1 LRLMSP
7 GQSPQWQSLSM
18 SIRNITI
25 DREVGCGGVEIAAQ
39 VARRLNW
46 KLIDKSLIFDIAKM
60 AHVDVEAVK
69 KLDEHPDPFFTRVSR
84 LFWGGGAERGI
95 VNCEQFDCNKMSELT
110 RSVFL
115 KAADEGHRVIVGR
128 GAPYHLAGR
137 EDTFHVFLY
146 APRDFKIERVR
157 KYCVSQQHAEKV
169 IDTADRER
177 AAFIRQHFHIDWP
190 ERHVYHLMLNTL
202 VGEDAVVET
211 IMQAA
216 LASEREP
223 SLAI

>member
-1 LRLMSP
+1 
-7 GQSPQWQSLSM
+7 M

-60 AHVDVEAVK
+60 ARVDVEAVK

-95 VNCEQFDCNKMSELT
+95 VNCEQFDCKKMSELT

-137 EDTFHVFLY
+137 DDAFHVFLY
-146 APRDFKIERVR
+146 APRDFKIRRVR
-157 KYCVSQQHAEKV
+157 QYCTSHNHAEQV

-190 ERHVYHLMLNTL
+190 ERHVYHLMLNT
-202 VGEDAVVET
+202 VGGEDAVGET
-211 IMQAA
+211 ILQATRVA
-216 LASEREP
+216 DAEP
-223 SLAI
+223 SLAG